1 MNPPPAL
8 ALPQDFGDHFSPIVV
23 KELRQGL
30 RTRFFTYALTL
41 FRTALILLLACANLE
56 LSLEMMNSAFWVL
69 TGIMLL
75 VVLPLRGFD
84 ALHSEAKAGT
94 LDMLAL
100 TSMPA
105 QRILQGK
112 WAAIYGQTLLVACSV
127 LPYMVARYFFG
138 GVEIAREALGLASLV
153 LGSGIL
159 SAALLAFSS
168 QASLLLRLT
177 LGVALGFAALPLG
190 FFTAGVVMSTEAD
203 SLLMDFRDLSLW
215 QQAGIVVLVLTLTVY
230 SIWYLLAMGASR
242 IAPASENHSTRKRFA
257 ALVMLS
263 LLTLAG
269 VLHSLLTNDAEEL
282 IWYFLPL
289 LFLTMFTCMDVMTE
303 EMPHFPTCVVGLQR
317 LRNLSG
323 IFYRLFLPGWASGVA
338 FSMLLCLLTLAFT
351 MAVILCRAGLMG
363 DLDWDVPQ
371 GITCFLA
378 APFLPVLI
386 QVSKANHFANWWV
399 VQIILLA
406 LGFGLVISGEVLDV
420 DWLPGLSFVTPTTAH
435 FGVQSIAY
443 EYRDTVL
450 VLSASLS
457 GIWMLAALVY
467 AWRFFPLYREL
478 EDQAL
483 SLDKPPPP
491 PAADVPAA

>member
-41 FRTALILLLACANLE
+41 FHTALILLVAGVNLE
-56 LSLEMMNSAFWVL
+56 LPLEAMNSAFWVL
-69 TGIMLL
+69 IGLMLL

-112 WAAIYGQTLLVACSV
+112 WAATYGQTLLVACSV

-138 GVEIAREALGLASLV
+138 GVEIAREALGLVSLV

-177 LGVALGFAALPLG
+177 LAVALGFAAFPLG
-190 FFTAGVVMSTEAD
+190 VFVTFVVSTTEAD
-203 SLLMDFRDLSLW
+203 RLIQQISALALW
-215 QQAGIVVLVLTLTVY
+215 QQAGIFLLVLLTTCYAV
-230 SIWYLLAMGASR
+230 WYFLAMGASR
-242 IAPASENHSTRKRFA
+242 IAPPSENHSTRKRVVMVLAHGVFMAVGLVVCA
-257 ALVMLS
+257 AMRS
-263 LLTLAG
+263 ANAG
-269 VLHSLLTNDAEEL
+269 
-282 IWYFLPL
+282 IWFFFPL
-289 LFLTMFTCMDVMTE
+289 LVFTLFGCMDLMTE
-303 EMPHFPTCVVGLQR
+303 EMPRFPTSVSGLAR
-317 LRNLSG
+317 RGEWGSKAGRMLH
-323 IFYRLFLPGWASGVA
+323 PGWASGT
-338 FSMLLCLLTLAFT
+338 LLSLLLSGMMVVFT
-351 MAVILCRAGLMG
+351 VGMIMFEKHAGSGWGMFAAVIICLCASAFVPVIIRVNRA
-363 DLDWDVPQ
+363 
-371 GITCFLA
+371 
-378 APFLPVLI
+378 
-386 QVSKANHFANWWV
+386 NRFANWWA
-399 VQIILLA
+399 VQAIMTGAGILVSLA
-406 LGFGLVISGEVLDV
+406 GAVSGGAMSVLGVFTPLTALFGAAFSTKATEGVISIG
-420 DWLPGLSFVTPTTAH
+420 AI
-435 FGVQSIAY
+435 FGI
-443 EYRDTVL
+443 
-450 VLSASLS
+450 
-457 GIWMLAALVY
+457 IWMVAAVAKASEHL
-467 AWRFFPLYREL
+467 PLYREL

-483 SLDKPPPP
+483 SLDKTPPP